1 MNRTETLEVVSIN
14 RETGEQE
21 MLSML
26 GAVFILSSFW
36 KKEEIESE
44 LRKGTVLWNPYYEFK
59 IQNNKGAWH
68 VNPRRT
74 FTRKLDIS
82 HAC

>member
-59 IQNNKGAWH
+59 IQNNKGA
-68 VNPRRT
+68 
-74 FTRKLDIS
+74 
-82 HAC
+82 